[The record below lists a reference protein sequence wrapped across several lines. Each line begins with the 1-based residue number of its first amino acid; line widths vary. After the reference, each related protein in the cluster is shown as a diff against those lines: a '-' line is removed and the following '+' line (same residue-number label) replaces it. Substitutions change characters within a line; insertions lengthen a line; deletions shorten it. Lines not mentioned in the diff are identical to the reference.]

1 MKLFLGTV
9 IALATSLFQFA
20 AADTLDQVSLSYN
33 YNYTNQVASQQLLSN
48 ESFGNSWNHPSN
60 KPYSPPSESF
70 NRVVLELSV
79 NTTGNNYDRLGQLFI
94 DNTEIWRT
102 STPEPDNA
110 GPYWNVRKDVSAY
123 ASLFTTNRTIN
134 FEIQSALGGPSTGI
148 FYVTLTAYFYNDADS
163 KPVTEDNWALD
174 YSNPPSSIEALMP
187 VGSGFQQSWSTPT
200 DNVTRSVGPLD
211 RSTNRAL
218 LHIFASGN
226 LNDEFWWDES
236 SGAGPSRFID
246 VYVGG
251 QLAGFASPYPTIFTG
266 GINPLLWRPLV
277 DIRTFN
283 IPAYFIDITP
293 FLPTLWDKE
302 TEIELRVTDGINS
315 DQTPTNWL
323 ISYNLLTWSTKGQNN
338 TGTTNTPQINS
349 WNNGGGSTVEVD
361 RNITTSAT
369 LNIGGKQQNVQW
381 TQEVAFNN
389 TQDSSGTVL
398 QDTVGSSSVS
408 GLYDYSLDFDFPFKS
423 IGNNSY
429 VAIHQGLKADANGQ
443 NYYTH
448 LDSAVTL
455 DNGNYVNSSSSQW
468 LIYPGGKHYVSTV
481 NGGITQKY

>member
-1 MKLFLGTV
+1 MKLFLGV
-9 IALATSLFQFA
+9 FLALTTSLFQFTQ
-20 AADTLDQVSLSYN
+20 ADNTLDQISLSYN
-33 YNYTNQVASQQLLSN
+33 YNYTNQVASKQLLSN

-60 KPYSPPSESF
+60 KPYSPPNQSF

-123 ASLFTTNRTIN
+123 ASLFKSNRTIN

-148 FYVTLTAYFYNDADS
+148 FYVTLTAYFYNDS
-163 KPVTEDNWALD
+163 SSEPVTSDNWALD
-174 YSNPPSSIEALMP
+174 YNDPPSSIEALMP
-187 VGSGFQQSWSTPT
+187 LGSGFQQSWSTPT

-226 LNDEFWWDES
+226 LDDEFWWDAS
-236 SGAGPSRFID
+236 SNAGPSRFID

-251 QLAGFASPYPTIFTG
+251 QSAGFVAPYPVIFTG

-277 DIRTFN
+277 DIRAFD

-293 FLPTLWDKE
+293 FLPILWDQQ

-315 DQTPTNWL
+315 DQTPTNWI
-323 ISYNLLTWSTKGQNN
+323 ISYNLFTWSTKGQNN
-338 TGTTNTPQINS
+338 SGTTNKPLINS
-349 WNNGGGSTVEVD
+349 SNNGGGSSVVVD
-361 RNITTSAT
+361 RNITTSAS
-369 LNIGGKQQNVQW
+369 LNIGGQQKNVQW
-381 TQEVAFNN
+381 TQEASFNN
-389 TQDSSGTVL
+389 TQYGGGIV
-398 QDTVGSSSVS
+398 QDTVGTSSVS
-408 GLYDYSLDFDFPFKS
+408 GLYDFSLDFDFPLKS
-423 IGNNSY
+423 VSNSSY
-429 VAIHQGLKADANGQ
+429 VAIHQGLKSDANGQ
-443 NYYTH
+443 TYRTH
-448 LDSAVTL
+448 LDTAVTL
-455 DNGNYVNSSSSQW
+455 NNGNYVNSSSSQW
-468 LIYPGGKHYVSTV
+468 LTYPGGKHYAATV
-481 NGGITQKY
+481 NGGITEKY